1 MKFSTLYSPPLAS
14 FKSFTLSFV
23 FCLFVFLVC
32 LFGLELG
39 CCFLRGVVCLLQF
52 EYDVP
57 RCWFL
62 VCFDIY
68 PVWYFLTFLGLW
80 FSFYHS
86 NDSLFGNFLAT
97 VTSDISSACF
107 LLLLQLF
114 FFHISSLI
122 SSSLDDRIEHSR
134 TENSGFLN
142 EITS

>member
-1 MKFSTLYSPPLAS
+1 MKFPTLYSPPLAS

-39 CCFLRGVVCLLQF
+39 CFFLRGVVCLLQF

-68 PVWYFLTFLGLW
+68 PVLCPLGFQDLEFFISLNLEIFCFFL
-80 FSFYHS
+80 
-86 NDSLFGNFLAT
+86 
-97 VTSDISSACF
+97 
-107 LLLLQLF
+107 
-114 FFHISSLI
+114 
-122 SSSLDDRIEHSR
+122 
-134 TENSGFLN
+134 
-142 EITS
+142 